1 MKERNNLELNR
12 TLTAT
17 VYIINGDKVLLHKH
31 KKYNTLFPV
40 GGHIEADELPHEAAL
55 REAYEESGLKVK
67 LYNNEEQLELG
78 RVQQL
83 PRPINLLLENIGH
96 EKENIDFIY
105 FATTDTF
112 ELCPEDGES
121 REFYWLTKEDIENN
135 PNIKPHIKGMALQAL
150 KVVIGIE

>member
-1 MKERNNLELNR
+1 MQLNR
-12 TLTAT
+12 TLTST
-17 VYIINGDKVLLHKH
+17 VYIINDNKVLLHKH

-83 PRPINLLLENIGH
+83 PRPMNLLLENIGH
-96 EKENIDFIY
+96 EQENIDFIY

-112 ELCPEDGES
+112 NLRPGEGES
-121 REFYWLTKEDIENN
+121 SEFYWLTEEDIISNK
-135 PNIKPHIKGMALQAL
+135 NIKPHIRAMALRAL
-150 KVVIGIE
+150 EILS

>member
-1 MKERNNLELNR
+1 MNERNNLELNR

-83 PRPINLLLENIGH
+83 PSL
-96 EKENIDFIY
+96 
-105 FATTDTF
+105 
-112 ELCPEDGES
+112 
-121 REFYWLTKEDIENN
+121 
-135 PNIKPHIKGMALQAL
+135 
-150 KVVIGIE
+150 

>member
-1 MKERNNLELNR
+1 MKLHRS
-12 TLTAT
+12 LTAT
-17 VYIINGDKVLLHKH
+17 VYIINDNKVLLHNH

-40 GGHIEADELPHEAAL
+40 GGHIETYELPHEAAI
-55 REAYEESGLKVK
+55 REAYEESGLSVK

-83 PRPINLLLENIGH
+83 PTPVNLLLENIGH

-112 ELCPEDGES
+112 RVCPSKGES
-121 REFYWLTKEDIENN
+121 SEFYWLTKEDIENN
-135 PNIKPHIKGMALQAL
+135 QNIKQHIKRMALKAL
-150 KVVIGIE
+150 KTVRGII

>member
-1 MKERNNLELNR
+1 MELNR

-17 VYIINGDKVLLHKH
+17 VYIINDDKVLLHKH
-31 KKYNTLFPV
+31 KKYNALFPV
-40 GGHIEADELPHEAAL
+40 GGHIEADEIPHETAL

-83 PRPINLLLENIGH
+83 PRPMNLLLENIGH

-112 ELCPEDGES
+112 ELCPGDGES

-135 PNIKPHIKGMALQAL
+135 PNIKPHIKGMAIRAL
-150 KVVIGIE
+150 EVVKL